1 VRRCSLDDIEVRRRD
16 AVFLDG
22 LGVASLPDPTTA
34 GDFCRRFDEAS
45 VMALQEAFNRARLR
59 VWQRQPASFVKS
71 CAVIDADATIVP
83 TDGETKQGMDIA
95 YNGIWGY
102 SALVVSLANT
112 NEPLFLKL
120 HGANRPSH
128 EGVVELYDS
137 AIALCRQAGFTEVLL
152 RGDTDFA
159 LTANFDRWD
168 DAGVRFIFGYDARAK
183 LVEKAEAS
191 SPLCQPPV
199 RQIELLIQ

>member
-1 VRRCSLDDIEVRRRD
+1 MRRCSLDDIEVRRRD

-71 CAVIDADATIVP
+71 WAVIDADATIVP

-112 NEPLFLKL
+112 NEPLFLKP

-152 RGDTDFA
+152 RGDTDFVCSPAENGHPFRMIPDPQFGSKRTVIPEDSGRESA
-159 LTANFDRWD
+159 L
-168 DAGVRFIFGYDARAK
+168 
-183 LVEKAEAS
+183 
-191 SPLCQPPV
+191 
-199 RQIELLIQ
+199 ELQRV